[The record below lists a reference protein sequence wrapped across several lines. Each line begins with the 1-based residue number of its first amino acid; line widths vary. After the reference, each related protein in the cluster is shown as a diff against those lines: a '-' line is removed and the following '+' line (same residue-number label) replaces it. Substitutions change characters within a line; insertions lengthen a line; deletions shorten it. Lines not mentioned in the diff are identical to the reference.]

1 MLKQFG
7 ESPNEIYQ
15 ENFLKVAV
23 TLFTAFYQQKA
34 STSEMLKQFGVST
47 DEIYQEGFLKVPV
60 LNRSTKGATISSF
73 CRAPCSQPS
82 IIRKRAKIKCLS
94 NLE

>member
-23 TLFTAFYQQKA
+23 TLFTAFCQQKA
-34 STSEMLKQFGVST
+34 STSEMLKH
-47 DEIYQEGFLKVPV
+47 
-60 LNRSTKGATISSF
+60 
-73 CRAPCSQPS
+73 
-82 IIRKRAKIKCLS
+82 
-94 NLE
+94 LE

>member
-60 LNRSTKGATISSF
+60 LNRSTKGATSVPFVKHTVHSLLL
-73 CRAPCSQPS
+73 AESEQEWN
-82 IIRKRAKIKCLS
+82 A
-94 NLE
+94 